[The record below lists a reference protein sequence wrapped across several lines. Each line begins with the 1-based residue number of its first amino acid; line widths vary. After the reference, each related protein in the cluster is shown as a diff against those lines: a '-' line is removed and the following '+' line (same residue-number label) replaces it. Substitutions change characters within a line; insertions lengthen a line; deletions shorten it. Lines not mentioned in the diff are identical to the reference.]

1 MKIKFGIFDIII
13 ILAVAGL
20 TFFAAYMAYMKPQG
34 KTQVLIRGEGK
45 EWIYP
50 VSAETSVVV
59 TGPIGETIVRIQGNT
74 AWIESSPCDNY
85 TCVAVGSVARKG
97 EWAAC
102 LPNNVLVI
110 VHGIDDEVDGISW

>member
-13 ILAVAGL
+13 ILVVAGL
-20 TFFAAYMAYMKPQG
+20 TFFAAYMAYMRPQG
-34 KTQVLIRGEGK
+34 NSQILIRGEGK

-50 VSAETSVVV
+50 LDAEATVVV
-59 TGPIGETIVRIQGNT
+59 TGPIGETTVRIHENG

-85 TCVAVGSVARKG
+85 TCVAVGSVSRQG

-110 VHGIDDEVDGISW
+110 VHGINDEVDGISW